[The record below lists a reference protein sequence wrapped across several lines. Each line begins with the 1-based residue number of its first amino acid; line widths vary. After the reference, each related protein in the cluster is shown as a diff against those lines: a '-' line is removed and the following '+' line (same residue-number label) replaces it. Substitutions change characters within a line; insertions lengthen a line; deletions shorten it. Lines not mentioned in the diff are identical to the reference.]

1 MKNFFKIPFAFTV
14 LSLAL
19 VGCSSNS
26 KVETPKPTSLPKI
39 QESQSLSQVFAHS
52 VAANPKYDVNHYR
65 LDRYDGLFY
74 SVSVD
79 GDVEAYDGKNRV
91 WKQRPVKALS
101 SGVSV
106 NQGVAVVG
114 SRKGQLFALDA
125 KTGEKLWQQQLSGA
139 ILSPSLIHQNRVLT
153 VSNDGTVFAHDATSG
168 QMLWTFNLP
177 HNSLSIRG
185 YAEPTMIDER
195 TIAVSTSNAYVY
207 ALDIITGVPRW
218 QRRVAISEGRGD
230 LQRLVDIDGQ
240 PIIVNS
246 KMVTVSY
253 QGQVTAVDLA
263 TQKVIW
269 SENASSLNSPAS
281 DGQRV
286 FVATTEGRLIAYDLY
301 TGQKNWEND
310 QLLHRG
316 LSNPVVLDGK
326 IVVGDYAGI
335 LHLIDPITGELVGRA
350 KTSGDVRN
358 LRVEDNLL
366 YVSTTKGNF
375 SVWQNH

>member
-1 MKNFFKIPFAFTV
+1 MKNIFKIPFALTV
-14 LSLAL
+14 LSVAL

-26 KVETPKPTSLPKI
+26 KTEKPKPVSLPKI
-39 QESQSLSQVFAHS
+39 QAQQSLEQVFSAS
-52 VAANPKYDVNHYR
+52 TASAPKYDSSHYQI
-65 LDRYDGLFY
+65 DRFDDVFY
-74 SVSVD
+74 TASAD
-79 GDVEAYDGKNRV
+79 GDVEAYEGKKRL
-91 WKQRPVKALS
+91 WKVRPTKELS
-101 SGVSV
+101 TGVTV
-106 NQGVAVVG
+106 EQGIAVVG
-114 SRKGQLFALDA
+114 TRKGQLYALDA
-125 KTGEKLWQQQLSGA
+125 KTGQNVWQQQLSGS
-139 ILSPSLIHQNRVLT
+139 ILSPSLIYKNRVVT
-153 VSNDGTVFAHDATSG
+153 VSNDGTVVAHDVTSG
-168 QMLWTFNLP
+168 QVLWTFNLP
-177 HNSLSIRG
+177 HTSLSIRG
-185 YAEPTMIDER
+185 YAEPTIIDER
-195 TIAVSTSNAYVY
+195 TIAISSANAYVY

-218 QRRVAISEGRGD
+218 QRRVAVSEGRGD
-230 LQRLVDIDGQ
+230 LQRMVDIDGR
-240 PIIVNS
+240 PIVVSS

-253 QGQVTAVDLA
+253 QGQVTVVDLT

-286 FVATTEGRLIAYDLY
+286 FVATADGRLVSYDLY

-316 LSNPVVLDGK
+316 LSNPVVLQGK
-326 IVVGDYAGI
+326 VVVGDYAGV
-335 LHLIDPITGELVGRA
+335 LHVMDPITGELIGRA